1 MSAGD
6 AGRLTALAA
15 IWGSSFLFMRIA
27 APALGVVLTAE
38 LRTLIAG
45 LGLAAYLRLARF
57 DPQWRRW
64 WPQYLVVGAL
74 TSAVPFALF
83 AYAALEVSAG
93 LMAVLNATA
102 PMWGALLGVVLLG
115 DRLTA
120 WRAAGLA
127 LGIAGVVLLS
137 RAEALAGMA
146 LLGIAAA
153 LGAAFFYGLAGVYM
167 RRFTSDVPA
176 RGMALGTQLAAAAL
190 LAPFVAAAPPTA
202 VPAPLV
208 LGAISALGLLC
219 GAVAY
224 VLYFRLIADL
234 GPAGALTVTYL
245 IPLFGV
251 LWGVLFLGETVSLSM
266 LAGGA
271 LVILGTVLVL
281 RN

>member
-1 MSAGD
+1 MTGGD

-15 IWGSSFLFMRIA
+15 IWGSSFLFMRIT

-45 LGLAAYLRLARF
+45 LGLAAYLRFVRF

-74 TSAVPFALF
+74 TSAIPFALY
-83 AYAALEVSAG
+83 AYAALHISAG
-93 LMAVLNATA
+93 LLAVLNATA
-102 PMWGALLGVVLLG
+102 PMFGALLGVALLR

-120 WRAAGLA
+120 RRAAGLV

-137 RAEALAGMA
+137 RAEAGGGIP

-153 LGAAFFYGLAGVYM
+153 LGATFFYGLAGVYM
-167 RRFTSDVPA
+167 KRFTSDVPA
-176 RGMALGTQLAAAAL
+176 RGMALGTQLAAALL
-190 LAPFVAAAPPTA
+190 LAPFIAIAPLEA
-202 VPAPLV
+202 IPAPLV
-208 LGAISALGLLC
+208 IGSILALGLLC

-251 LWGVLFLGETVSLSM
+251 LWGVLFLGESVSPPM